1 MSSESNL
8 NLKNS
13 GGVGTKG
20 KELKI
25 EKFKIPHTYVIIVG
39 IIILSFIGTYIIP
52 AGVYERV
59 KDVNSG
65 RMIIAPETFTYVANT
80 PVKFFSFTEHNLFT
94 VLIRGLQAT
103 SGIVFFTFLV
113 CGFFNMIQ
121 KTGAIDSGIAKVAY
135 LFRNKGMLLIPVVMF
150 VFSIGGV
157 AIGMNTEAI
166 AFVPLGVLLARA
178 LGFDAMVGMAM
189 VALGAGVGFIG
200 GFINPFTVGVAH
212 SIAGLPIYSGMG
224 FRVAVYIVLY
234 VATVLYIMRYARKVK
249 ENPFSSVVFDLEVK
263 QKAMSNT
270 STNNQEVPDLTLR
283 QKGVLL
289 VMLVGFITL
298 TYGVLKHG
306 WGTEQLISIFMFMG
320 IASSFVAG
328 ISPTNSANNFLDGA
342 RGVVFGAL
350 AVGLARGILVVL
362 EDGQIIDTILFYL
375 SSKISSLPGVIS
387 ALLMY
392 CVQIITN
399 LFIPSGS
406 GQAATTMPI
415 MAPLGDMIGVSR
427 QTVVLAFQYGD
438 GFTNYINP
446 TAGGLMSYL
455 AISQISYEKWVKWM
469 APLMGIWLSI
479 GAAAIVIAYFIGY

>member
-1 MSSESNL
+1 MNSRSNL
-8 NLKNS
+8 GLKNNKEM
-13 GGVGTKG
+13 GTKEKG
-20 KELKI
+20 FEL

-39 IIILSFIGTYIIP
+39 MIILSFIGTYIIP
-52 AGVYERV
+52 AGIYERV
-59 KDVNSG
+59 KDPNSG
-65 RMIIAPETFTYVANT
+65 RMIIAPETFTYVINT

-94 VLIRGLQAT
+94 VLIRGLEAT

-121 KTGAIDSGIAKVAY
+121 KTGAIDSGISKVAY
-135 LFRNKGMLLIPVVMF
+135 LFRNKGMILIPVVMF

-189 VALGAGVGFIG
+189 VALGAGVGFVG

-224 FRVAVYIVLY
+224 FRVLVYIVLY
-234 VATVLYIMRYARKVK
+234 IATVLYIVRYAKKIK
-249 ENPFSSVVFDLEVK
+249 ENPSSSVVYDLEIK
-263 QKAMSNT
+263 QKSISII
-270 STNNQEVPDLTLR
+270 STDQKIPDLTPR

-289 VMLVGFITL
+289 VMLAGFIAL
-298 TYGVLKHG
+298 TYGVLKYG
-306 WGTEQLISIFMFMG
+306 WGTEQLISIFMVMG
-320 IASSFVAG
+320 IMSSFVGG
-328 ISPTNSANNFLDGA
+328 ISPSNSANNFLDGA
-342 RGVVFGAL
+342 KSVVFGAL

-455 AISQISYEKWVKWM
+455 AISQISYDKWVKWM
-469 APLMGIWLSI
+469 GPLMGIWLSI
-479 GAAAIVIAYFIGY
+479 GAIAIIIAYFIGY

>member
-1 MSSESNL
+1 MKFIPKSTSSKTNIIST
-8 NLKNS
+8 LKN
-13 GGVGTKG
+13 
-20 KELKI
+20 
-25 EKFKIPHTYVIIVG
+25 FKVPHTYVIITT
-39 IIILSFIGTYIIP
+39 IIAISFIGTYIIP
-52 AGVYERV
+52 AGIYDRIQ
-59 KDVNSG
+59 DPNSG
-65 RMIIAPETFTYVANT
+65 RMIIDPTTFRYVTNT
-80 PVKFFSFTEHNLFT
+80 PVKFFSFTDHNLFT

-103 SGIVFFTFLV
+103 SEIVFFTFLV

-121 KTGAIDSGIAKVAY
+121 QTGAINAGIENIALIFK
-135 LFRNKGMLLIPVVMF
+135 NKGLILIPVIMF

-189 VALGAGVGFIG
+189 VALGAGVGFVG

-212 SIAGLPIYSGMG
+212 SIAGLPIYSGIE
-224 FRVAVYIVLY
+224 FRIVVYIILYIVTVLY
-234 VATVLYIMRYARKVK
+234 VIRYAYIIKN
-249 ENPFSSVVFDLEVK
+249 NPSKSIVFDLQIK
-263 QKAMSNT
+263 QNSANLNIKNH
-270 STNNQEVPDLTLR
+270 NKYLKLTIR
-283 QKGVLL
+283 QKCVLL
-289 VMLVGFITL
+289 VLLLGFIAL
-298 TYGVLKHG
+298 TYGVLKHS
-306 WGTEQLISIFMFMG
+306 WGIEQLISIFMFMG
-320 IASSFVAG
+320 IISSIIAK
-328 ISPTNSANNFLDGA
+328 IPANTAANNFLNGA
-342 RGVVFGAL
+342 KDVVFGAL

-375 SSKISSLPGVIS
+375 SNKISALPGVIS

-392 CVQIITN
+392 FVQIITN

-415 MAPLGDMIGVSR
+415 MAPLGDMIGISR

-469 APLMGIWLSI
+469 APLMMIWLLI
-479 GAAAIVIAYFIGY
+479 GALAIIVAYYIGY

>member
-1 MSSESNL
+1 MNTEL
-8 NLKNS
+8 NMEIENNNNTS
-13 GGVGTKG
+13 IKG
-20 KELKI
+20 RRLKI
-25 EKFKIPHTYVIIVG
+25 EKFQIPHTYVIIAG
-39 IIILSFIGTYIIP
+39 MIILAFIGTYIIP
-52 AGVYERV
+52 AGVYERI

-65 RMIIAPETFTYVANT
+65 RMIISPETFTYVPNT
-80 PVKFFSFTEHNLFT
+80 PVKFFSFTDHNLFT

-135 LFRNKGMLLIPVVMF
+135 VFRNKGMLLIPVVIF

-189 VALGAGVGFIG
+189 VALGAGVGFVG

-224 FRVAVYIVLY
+224 FRVVVYIVLY
-234 VATVLYIMRYARKVK
+234 IATALYIMRYAKKVK
-249 ENPFSSVVFDLEVK
+249 ENPFKSVVFDLEVK
-263 QKAMSNT
+263 QKAMS
-270 STNNQEVPDLTLR
+270 SDVQEMPDLTLR

-289 VMLVGFITL
+289 VMLVGFILL

-328 ISPTNSANNFLDGA
+328 ISPTDSANNFLDGA

-427 QTVVLAFQYGD
+427 QTIVLAFQYGD

-455 AISQISYEKWVKWM
+455 AISTNFV
-469 APLMGIWLSI
+469 
-479 GAAAIVIAYFIGY
+479 

>member
-1 MSSESNL
+1 MNIESNTGAKI
-8 NLKNS
+8 NE
-13 GGVGTKG
+13 VVE
-20 KELKI
+20 KEKFKI
-25 EKFKIPHTYVIIVG
+25 EKFKIPHTYVIIFG
-39 IIILSFIGTYIIP
+39 MIMLSFIGTYIIP

-94 VLIRGLQAT
+94 VIIRGLQAT

-121 KTGAIDSGIAKVAY
+121 KTGAIDSGIARVAY
-135 LFRNKGMLLIPVVMF
+135 VFRNRGMILIPVVMF
-150 VFSIGGV
+150 VFSVGGV

-212 SIAGLPIYSGMG
+212 SVAGLPIYSGMG
-224 FRVAVYIVLY
+224 FRVGVYVVLY
-234 VATVLYIMRYARKVK
+234 IATVLYIVRYAKKVK
-249 ENPFSSVVFDLEVK
+249 ENPSKSVVYDLEMK
-263 QKAMSNT
+263 QKKISLDVKEM
-270 STNNQEVPDLTLR
+270 PDLTLK

-289 VMLVGFITL
+289 IMLFGFVAL
-298 TYGVLKHG
+298 AYGVLKHG
-306 WGTEQLISIFMFMG
+306 WGTDHLISVFMFMG
-320 IASSFVAG
+320 ITSSLVAG
-328 ISPTNSANNFLDGA
+328 ISPSDSANNFLDGA
-342 RGVVFGAL
+342 RNVVFGAL
-350 AVGLARGILVVL
+350 AVGIARGILVVL

-392 CVQIITN
+392 LVQIITN

-479 GAAAIVIAYFIGY
+479 GAIAIVIAYFIGY

>member
-1 MSSESNL
+1 MNNESNISL
-8 NLKNS
+8 ENQIEEIREQKS
-13 GGVGTKG
+13 F
-20 KELKI
+20 KI
-25 EKFKIPHTYVIIVG
+25 EKFKIPHTYVIIAG
-39 IIILSFIGTYIIP
+39 MIILAFIGTYIIP
-52 AGVYERV
+52 AGVYQRV
-59 KDVNSG
+59 KDINTG
-65 RMIIAPETFTYVANT
+65 RMIISPETFSFVQNT
-80 PVKFFSFTEHNLFT
+80 PVKFFSFTDKNLFT

-121 KTGAIDSGIAKVAY
+121 MTGAIDSGIAKVACK
-135 LFRNKGMLLIPVVMF
+135 FKDKGLLLILVVMF

-178 LGFDAMVGMAM
+178 LGFDAMVGMSM

-212 SIAGLPIYSGMG
+212 SIAGLPIYSGIG
-224 FRVAVYIVLY
+224 FRVVVYIVLY
-234 VATVLYIMRYARKVK
+234 IVTAAYIIRYAKKVK
-249 ENPFSSVVFDLEVK
+249 VDPLKSVVRDLELK
-263 QKAMSNT
+263 QKS
-270 STNNQEVPDLTLR
+270 SSSDVKEIPDLTNR
-283 QKGVLL
+283 QKGVLFI
-289 VMLVGFITL
+289 MLIGFIGL

-306 WGTEQLISIFMFMG
+306 WGTEQLISVFMFMG
-320 IASSFVAG
+320 IASSIMGGVSA
-328 ISPTNSANNFLDGA
+328 TDSANNFLDGA

-375 SSKISSLPGVIS
+375 SGKISSLPGVVS

-392 CVQIITN
+392 CVQIVTN
-399 LFIPSGS
+399 IFIPSGS

-415 MAPLGDMIGVSR
+415 MAPLADMIGVSR

-469 APLMGIWLSI
+469 GPLMGIWMSI
-479 GAAAIVIAYFIGY
+479 GAIAIVVAYFTGY